1 MNKVIYSLKT
11 VYRDQDRKSIPRII
25 WEAIHCIFLEWD
37 MPYYYFISLLYKKGA
52 PDYRNFIGHR
62 KNFGIQRNYLRAAGP
77 NFDLFDKTR
86 FGKIL
91 SDHNIPSARVLA
103 HNAGHEIIRNGSS
116 GLVANPTE
124 LALQMWLL
132 LAETRSQSIFVKP
145 IEGEEGVNSFRFDEP
160 EITAENCVDLF
171 RLMETVSFIF
181 QETIKQ
187 HPILNS
193 IYPHSIN
200 SLRVHSFFDQEKND
214 YEIVS
219 VMMRIGRKGAVV
231 DNCGV
236 GGLYI
241 AVDLE
246 NWTLGKFAQT
256 YLSRGGHRFT
266 AHPDTGHVFAGTKL
280 PFREESLDLVKAAA
294 PLFTSDFIGW
304 DVALTESGPVILEG
318 NENPHLGMA
327 QWGVGGF
334 KNHPR
339 YKEIFK
345 NYI

>member
-1 MNKVIYSLKT
+1 MDKVIYSLKT
-11 VYRDQDRKSIPRII
+11 VYRDKDRKSIPRII
-25 WEAIHCIFLEWD
+25 FEAIHCIFLEWD
-37 MPYYYFISLLYKKGA
+37 MPYYYFIALLYKKGA

-62 KNFGIQRNYLRAAGP
+62 KNFGIQRNYLRAEGP

-86 FGKIL
+86 FGEIL
-91 SDHNIPSARVLA
+91 SDHDIPSARVLG

-116 GLVANPTE
+116 GTITNPME
-124 LALQMWLL
+124 LALQMRLL
-132 LAETRSQSIFVKP
+132 LSETLSKSIFVKP
-145 IEGEEGVNSFRFDEP
+145 IEGEEGANSFRFDEAD
-160 EITAENCVDLF
+160 ITPENCADLF

-187 HPILNS
+187 HPTLNS
-193 IYPHSIN
+193 IYPQSIN

-219 VMMRIGRKGAVV
+219 VMMRIGRNGAVV

-236 GGLYI
+236 GGMYI
-241 AVDLE
+241 AIDLE
-246 NWTLGKFAQT
+246 SWTLGSVAQT
-256 YLSRGGHRFT
+256 YLSRGGHTFT

-280 PFREESLDLVKAAA
+280 PFREETFAIIKAAA

-304 DVALTESGPVILEG
+304 DVALTETGPIILEG

-345 NYI
+345 DYI